1 MKVAFAGSFAVRI
14 AEHLRSRLPASCEIV
29 TADES
34 SILTALPDTEVLV
47 SMGFTRAMADAA
59 PRLKLVQVP
68 GAGVDRVD
76 PAALRPGV
84 HLANAYGHEA
94 GIAEYVIGTML
105 AHTRSFHRLDQKLRR
120 GEWESQWAVATPAPP
135 LWPELA
141 GKTLGILGFGHI
153 GEALARR
160 ALAFDMRV
168 CAVRRQAQ
176 ADPPTGVD
184 FIGGPERLD
193 ELLARSDYVAITLSL
208 SPETRGLL
216 DAPRLDLMKRS
227 AYLINVARAEIVDE
241 QALYA
246 ALAGGR
252 LAGAALDVWWR
263 YPAAA
268 GNVMPSRVPFQDLGN
283 VIMTPHISGWTEG
296 MLEARANVI
305 AENIARTARGE
316 PPLNA
321 VTAAA

>member
-1 MKVAFAGSFAVRI
+1 MKIAFSGSFAVRI
-14 AEHLRSRLPASCEIV
+14 ADHLRGRLPATCQIV
-29 TADES
+29 TADENG
-34 SILTALPDTEVLV
+34 ILAALPDTEVLV
-47 SMGFTRAMADAA
+47 SMGFTKAMAEAA

-68 GAGVDRVD
+68 GAGLDRID
-76 PAALRPGV
+76 HLALRPGV

-105 AHTRSFHRLDQKLRR
+105 ALTRSFHRLDQKLRL
-120 GEWESQWAVATPAPP
+120 GEWESQWSVGTPAPP

-160 ALAFDMRV
+160 AAAFDMKV
-168 CAVRRQAQ
+168 CAIRRQAQ
-176 ADPPTGVD
+176 VPAPRGVE
-184 FIGGPERLD
+184 FVGGPEHLD
-193 ELLARSDYVAITLSL
+193 DLLGRSDYVAITLSL

-216 DAPRLDLMKRS
+216 DARRLSLMNPS
-227 AYLINVARAEIVDE
+227 ACLVNVARAEIVDE

-263 YPAAA
+263 YPTMA
-268 GNVMPSRVPFQDLGN
+268 GKLMPSNAPFHTLGN
-283 VIMTPHISGWTEG
+283 VIMTPHVSGWTEG
-296 MLEARANVI
+296 MLEARATVI
-305 AENIARTARGE
+305 AENIARAARGE
-316 PPLNA
+316 PLLNA
-321 VTAAA
+321 VDTTG